1 MLDLLPEICD
11 KYSDEISVLQPM
23 FQSFGAKD
31 TFWGEIVTLKAFE
44 DNSKVRELAAQ
55 DGTGKVLVVDSGGSK
70 NRAML
75 GDLLAARAANNG
87 WQGVIIHGCVRD
99 VNALAR
105 IELGIQALVAHPLK
119 TDKRGLGD
127 INVPVRIGGV
137 EIVAGDFIYAD
148 KNGVLVS
155 KTPLDLA
162 ALT

>member
-11 KYSDEISVLQPM
+11 KYSEKINVLPPM
-23 FQSFGAKD
+23 FQSFGAKES
-31 TFWGEIVTLKAFE
+31 FWGEVMTLKAFE
-44 DNSKVRELAAQ
+44 DNSKIRELAAQ

-75 GDLLAARAANNG
+75 GDMLAAKAASNG

-105 IELGIQALVAHPLK
+105 IELGIQALAAHPLK

>member
-11 KYSDEISVLQPM
+11 RYDNRISVLQPM
-23 FQSFGAKD
+23 FQSFGAK
-31 TFWGEIVTLKAFE
+31 TAFWGEVITLKAFE

-75 GDLLAARAANNG
+75 GDMLAEKAASNG
-87 WQGVIIHGCVRD
+87 WQGIIINGCVRD
-99 VNALAR
+99 VNALST
-105 IELGIQALVAHPLK
+105 IELGIHAIAAHPLK

-127 INVPVRIGGV
+127 INVPLHIGGV

-148 KNGVLVS
+148 NNGVVVS

-162 ALT
+162 ALE